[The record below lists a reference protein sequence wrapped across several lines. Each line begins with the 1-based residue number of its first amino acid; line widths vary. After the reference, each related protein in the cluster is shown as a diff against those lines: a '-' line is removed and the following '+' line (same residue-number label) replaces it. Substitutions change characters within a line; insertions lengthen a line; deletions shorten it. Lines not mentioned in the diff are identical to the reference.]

1 MTNTTTA
8 KDIVKSFFAIQGED
22 GNFTYNEGWERIPDN
37 WYKTPVDYGLVQLN
51 LDTVGFVTKHPE
63 LGR

>member
-1 MTNTTTA
+1 M
-8 KDIVKSFFAIQGED
+8 KSFFAIDGEE

-37 WYKTPVDYGLVQLN
+37 WYKTPVDYSLVNLN
-51 LDTVGFVTKHPE
+51 LDTVDWITKYPE